1 MVERRREPN
10 PSPTDERPLTVSR
23 RKLDVQARVNANL
36 AFEFSDVNLTSYAG
50 LALFNRY
57 VRQMRF
63 NDLVRHA
70 FAGAPTGSDFGVV
83 ALVCLVMGLLVV
95 GGRRLRHVAYV
106 QDTPLFRRFCQL
118 QVVPSA
124 RTVSRWLTAF
134 TMKTVERLQTLN
146 AAAIAHVVPGLRLHT
161 VTVDVD
167 GVGGCRRG
175 CRSNARSGGSTRPI
189 GRCRAT
195 TRSWRIWPRPRRCCG

>member
-1 MVERRREPN
+1 M
-10 PSPTDERPLTVSR
+10 SR

-83 ALVCLVMGLLVV
+83 ALVCLV
-95 GGRRLRHVAYV
+95 
-106 QDTPLFRRFCQL
+106 
-118 QVVPSA
+118 
-124 RTVSRWLTAF
+124 
-134 TMKTVERLQTLN
+134 
-146 AAAIAHVVPGLRLHT
+146 
-161 VTVDVD
+161 
-167 GVGGCRRG
+167 
-175 CRSNARSGGSTRPI
+175 TRI
-189 GRCRAT
+189 SDLAMVL
-195 TRSWRIWPRPRRCCG
+195 